1 MMKINISERLV
12 DSILEIERDENY
24 DGCEAMLVLKE
35 LAEIIERKQLDD
47 MPSGNL
53 SYIDTAC
60 VAIYGEEYLEEMTR

>member
-1 MMKINISERLV
+1 MMKINISERIV
-12 DSILEIERDENY
+12 DTILEIERDENY

-35 LAEIIERKQLDD
+35 LAEIIERKRLDD
-47 MPSGNL
+47 MPSDM